1 MSIEELFVL
10 VDDFCSIF
18 MVEWMKRL
26 ISSGVKKRQRQSRL
40 SCSEIITILLLFQQS
55 HYRDFKS
62 FYLNHVSR
70 YLKTEFPGLLSYTRF
85 ISLVPGVLV
94 PLCAFL
100 QTLKAKSHGIS
111 FIDSTSINVCHSKRI
126 SSHRVFAGIAEIGK
140 TTKGWFYGFKLH
152 LVINHKGE
160 FCGCKFT
167 AGNVDDREPV
177 ADITKDL
184 FGKLFGDKGYI
195 SQNLF
200 DELFDRGLQ
209 LVTGIRKN
217 MRNRLLPL
225 FDMLMLKK
233 RSLIESVNN
242 QLKYVFQ
249 LEHSRHRSVFNGF
262 VNMVCAVIA
271 FALHPRKPSIGLTTH
286 EIAVL
291 NAMP

>member
-10 VDDFCSIF
+10 VDDFCGIF
-18 MVEWMKRL
+18 MVEWVKHL
-26 ISSGVKKRQRQSRL
+26 IGSGVKKRQRQTRL

-55 HYRDFKS
+55 HYRDFKT

-85 ISLVPGVLV
+85 IALVPGVLV

-100 QTLKAKSHGIS
+100 QTLKAKTHGIS

-126 SSHRVFAGIAEIGK
+126 SSHRVFAGVAEIGK

-195 SQNLF
+195 SQSLF

-233 RSLIESVNN
+233 RSLIESANN

-262 VNMVCAVIA
+262 VNMVCAVVA
-271 FALHPRKPSIGLTTH
+271 FALHPSKPSIGLTSN
-286 EIAVL
+286 ELAKMNIMA
-291 NAMP
+291 